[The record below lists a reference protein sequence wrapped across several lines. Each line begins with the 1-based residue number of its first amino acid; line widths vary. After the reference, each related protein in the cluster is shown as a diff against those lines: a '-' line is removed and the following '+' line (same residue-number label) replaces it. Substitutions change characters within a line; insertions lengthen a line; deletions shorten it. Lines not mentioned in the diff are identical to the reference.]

1 MDIILTLAAS
11 ISLQLVAIFLSLK
24 LIRLTRTRIPW
35 MLIAIAFALIAFR
48 HLIKFIRFISGDL
61 SPLPDSSDELLTVAI
76 SVIIVVGM
84 ASIAPAVRA
93 IKRSE
98 EELAKAKETAEAA
111 THAKA
116 EFLANMSH
124 EIRTPMNGIIGFSS
138 LLLETELTSEQR
150 EYAKTVNQSADH
162 LLTII
167 NDILDYSKMEAGKL
181 TFESI
186 PFDLQVAIKGITD
199 LLTPSAQQKGLDLI
213 FRYAPEAPY
222 RFLGD
227 PGRLRQ
233 VLINLVGNAIK
244 FTDQGHVLINIDC
257 EAITNGKA
265 FLRFSIEDTGIG
277 IPEDR
282 LPTLFKKFT
291 QIDAST
297 TRRYGGTGLGLA
309 ISKQI
314 IELMEGTIGVSSRAG
329 EGTTFWFNLSLPV
342 DPKPIFSFPPP
353 ADLTGVRVMIVSDH
367 EIKRHIL
374 QEQFSG
380 WGMRSDARAMDP
392 EALRILKEAR
402 QSKDPYQIVMI
413 VCDSVGID
421 TERLGKAIKW
431 DPLLRETLLMMLVS
445 TGQRGD
451 AKRVVEAG
459 FVVYLVEP
467 ISPFQLLEA
476 LSTLWGNHAAGI
488 STELITR
495 HTIAESHAAKAISLQ
510 EAPPISAHVLV
521 VEDNMVNQK
530 MVVRML
536 EKMGCRVDVAANG
549 IEAVRRATESTYD
562 LIFMDCQMPAMDG
575 YAATVEIR
583 RQENDSKHTPII
595 AMTAHAM
602 QGDREKCIQA
612 GMDDYVPKPI
622 KKEILSEV
630 FNKLGWPIRR
640 SDEL

>member
-1 MDIILTLAAS
+1 MDIILILAAS
-11 ISLQLVAIFLSLK
+11 ISLQIIAVFLSLK
-24 LIRLTRTRIPW
+24 LIRLTRTRTAW

-48 HLIKFIRFISGDL
+48 HLIRFIRFISGDL

-93 IKRSE
+93 MKRSE
-98 EELAKAKETAEAA
+98 EELAKTKETAEAA
-111 THAKA
+111 GHAKA

-124 EIRTPMNGIIGFSS
+124 EIRTPMNGIIGFSN
-138 LLLETELTSEQR
+138 LLLETELTPEQR

-167 NDILDYSKMEAGKL
+167 NDILDYSKMEARKL

-186 PFDLQVAIKGITD
+186 PFDLQVAVKEVTD
-199 LLTPSAQQKGLDLI
+199 LLTPPAQQKGLDLI
-213 FRYAPEAPY
+213 FRYAPEAPC

-227 PGRLRQ
+227 PGRIRQ

-244 FTDQGHVLINIDC
+244 FTNQGHVLINIDC

-277 IPEDR
+277 IPEGR
-282 LPTLFKKFT
+282 LQTLFEKFT
-291 QIDAST
+291 QMDAST

-314 IELMEGTIGVSSRAG
+314 TELMEGTIGVSSRDG
-329 EGTTFWFNLSLPV
+329 EGSTFWFTLSLSI
-342 DPKPIFSFPPP
+342 DPKPIFSLPTLI
-353 ADLTGVRVMIVSDH
+353 DLTGVRVMIVSDH
-367 EIKRHIL
+367 EVKRHIL
-374 QEQFSG
+374 QEQISS
-380 WGMRSDARAMDP
+380 WGIRSCVRPMDP
-392 EALRILKEAR
+392 EALQALQEAC

-413 VCDSVGID
+413 DCHSVGID
-421 TERLGKAIKW
+421 VEKLGGAIKS
-431 DPLLRETLLMMLVS
+431 DPLLKETLLMMIVS
-445 TGQRGD
+445 LGQRGD
-451 AKRVVEAG
+451 AKRIMEAG
-459 FVVYLVEP
+459 FAAYLVKP

-476 LSTLWGNHAAGI
+476 LSSLWGNYTVGI

-495 HTIAESHAAKAISLQ
+495 HTIAESHAAKAISLR
-510 EAPPISAHVLV
+510 EGHPISAYVLV

-549 IEAVRRATESTYD
+549 VEAVRRATQLTYD

-575 YAATVEIR
+575 YEATTEIR
-583 RQENDSKHTPII
+583 RQENGSRHTPII
-595 AMTAHAM
+595 AMTAHVM

-622 KKEILSEV
+622 KKEILSQV
-630 FNKLGWPIRR
+630 FNKYGWPMRR
-640 SDEL
+640 ADEL